1 MLASLARL
9 IRLQLNPG
17 VLPLSMVRFDDPE
30 HSTTEERFALL
41 GLSARVRMLVVI
53 HCYREGDDVV
63 RLISARKATRNERA
77 VYDAQE
83 L

>member
-1 MLASLARL
+1 
-9 IRLQLNPG
+9 
-17 VLPLSMVRFDDPE
+17 
-30 HSTTEERFALL
+30 
-41 GLSARVRMLVVI
+41 MLVVI